1 MTTHIPKTRF
11 ELLDFNE
18 NPNVGVY
25 CKANDTVVFLQ
36 SQLLD
41 KIKQKI
47 ASALDVSLV
56 ELSIHDSTIIGSLIA
71 LNSTGAII
79 TNIANSSTISL
90 IEKQGLNV
98 YVLKDVI
105 NAAGNDILVND
116 YGALIHP
123 DIKQSS
129 VKKIEK
135 TLKVPV
141 YKGTIAELKT
151 VGMAAVVTNKG
162 CICHPKVSDEEKQQ
176 LEKIFQVKPM
186 IGTVN
191 HGHPMIGSG
200 LVANSKGAVIGN
212 QTTGIELGRIEEALG
227 FL

>member
-1 MTTHIPKTRF
+1 MTNNIPKTRF
-11 ELLDFNE
+11 QLLDFNE
-18 NPNVGVY
+18 NPNVGIY
-25 CKANDTVVFLQ
+25 CKANDTVAFLQ
-36 SQLLD
+36 SKLLD

-47 ASALDVSLV
+47 SSALDVSLV
-56 ELSIHDSTIIGSLIA
+56 EISIYDSTIIGSLIA
-71 LNSTGAII
+71 LNSTGAIV

-90 IEKQGLNV
+90 IEQQGLSV
-98 YVLKDVI
+98 HVLKDVI

-135 TLKVPV
+135 VLKVPV
-141 YKGTIAELKT
+141 YKGTIAELQT
-151 VGMAAVVTNKG
+151 VGMAAAVTNKG
-162 CICHPKVSDEEKQQ
+162 CMCHPKISDEEKENLQ
-176 LEKIFQVKPM
+176 KIFQVKPM

-200 LVANSKGAVIGN
+200 LVANSQGAIIGN